1 MKKLLTA
8 SLLLSIGVLTAC
20 STANQT
26 KTSESTSASSI
37 ESSSIQET
45 KTAVFTATVKEVTE
59 LDTQEKALQV
69 LLENPE
75 NIENAENMMA
85 SFNDG
90 VALNLDPTT
99 LTVEQ
104 SELVPGVKVQ
114 VTLNENAPMTMSIP
128 PQVPGAAII
137 SVEIVK

>member
-26 KTSESTSASSI
+26 KTSESTPASNTASS
-37 ESSSIQET
+37 SVQEA
-45 KTAVFTATVKEVTE
+45 KTAIFTATVKEVTE
-59 LDTQEKALQV
+59 LDTQEKAIQV

-75 NIENAENMMA
+75 NVENAEDVLL

-104 SELVPGVKVQ
+104 DELVPGVKVQ
-114 VTLNENAPMTMSIP
+114 VTLSENAPMTMSIP
-128 PQVPGAAII
+128 PQVPGNAIV